1 MPENGEINPI
11 RSEVT
16 RAVNQLPESEQAG
29 LPGIKELLI
38 QLQSRI
44 FGNDDLPN
52 WAKAEA
58 LEQVKVL
65 AEAAKNPQAEK
76 KRSQAQTA
84 LKALKEMFGKL
95 PNPTNFIEACT
106 QLLPD
111 IAEIF
116 GLE

>member
-1 MPENGEINPI
+1 MAEGSEIDPI
-11 RSEVT
+11 SSEVT
-16 RAVNQLPESEQAG
+16 SAVNQLPESEQAG
-29 LPGIKELLI
+29 LPGIKELLV

-44 FGNDDLPN
+44 FGNDDLPK

-76 KRSQAQTA
+76 KRSQAQAA

-95 PNPTNFIEACT
+95 PNATNFIEACT

>member
-1 MPENGEINPI
+1 MPDQSDNP
-11 RSEVT
+11 SNNEVT
-16 RAVNQLPESEQAG
+16 NAIAQLPESQQAG
-29 LPGIKELLI
+29 LPGIKELLT

-44 FGNDDLPN
+44 AGNDALPS
-52 WAKAEA
+52 WAQAEA

-65 AEAAKNPQAEK
+65 ASSGKNPQSEA

-84 LKALKEMFGKL
+84 IKALKQMFGKL
-95 PNPTNFIEACT
+95 PDATNFIEACT